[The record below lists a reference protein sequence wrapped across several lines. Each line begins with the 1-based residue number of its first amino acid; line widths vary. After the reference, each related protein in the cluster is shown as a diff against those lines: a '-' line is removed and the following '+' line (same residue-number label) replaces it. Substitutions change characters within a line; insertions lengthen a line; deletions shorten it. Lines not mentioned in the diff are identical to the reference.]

1 MRYSIH
7 FLLLLCV
14 SVLVGCANKTTTTI
28 SVPEEDKTA
37 KKMLQGIWVNEDD
50 EDVAFMVKGDTIFYP
65 DSTSQPVYFMIVSD
79 TLTLKGANDVK
90 YPIVKQAEHIFQF
103 KNQNGDVVKLVKSE
117 DKSLLG
123 DFEQKSPLSLNQ
135 NQLIKRDTV
144 VMIGEQRYHCYV
156 QVNPTSYKVYKSSYN
171 DEGVEVDNVYYDNI
185 IHISVYKG
193 EARLFSHDYRKDDF
207 AKDVPAS
214 FLRQAVLSDILFTEM
229 NDSSII
235 YTAVLAIPDSSLSYQ
250 IKVTIPVK

>member
-1 MRYSIH
+1 MRFSIH
-7 FLLLLCV
+7 FLLLLCI
-14 SVLVGCANKTTTTI
+14 SVLASCGSKTTTQP
-28 SVPEEDKTA
+28 VQEEDKTA
-37 KKMLQGIWVNEDD
+37 KKMLQGIWVNEDED
-50 EDVAFMVKGDTIFYP
+50 DVAFMVKGDTIFYP
-65 DSTSQPVYFMIVSD
+65 DSTSQPVFFMIVAD
-79 TLTLKGANDVK
+79 TLTLRGANDVK

-123 DFEQKSPLSLNQ
+123 DFEQKPLVSLNQ

-144 VMIGEQRYHCYV
+144 VMTGEQRYHCYV

-193 EARLFSHDYRKDDF
+193 EAKLFSHDYRKDDF

-214 FLRQAVLSDILFTEM
+214 FLRQAVLSDILFTEIKD
-229 NDSSII
+229 NGII

-250 IKVTIPVK
+250 VQVTIPIK